1 MLNKCHSVALH
12 IFFYNFVSE
21 SVCLLEGAL
30 CVLYILSHPHAEEDL
45 HREHPTACRGL
56 TVLLDACLC
65 VWEGMSA
72 RIKAHDSVCVCV
84 RRGRT
89 VAIGCPV
96 RGCTCCVCVCVYG
109 AHGSC
114 AREWRQQPSLSL
126 SLILSHSPH
135 LSHSC
140 LTLHSDSIQGP
151 KPLLPSSLIS
161 NSFIPSVHLSLLSR
175 HHASGNFGHHY
186 GYPQHLQQHLL
197 LLGGGKG
204 RATPLRA
211 GEELNFFNTLAFS
224 L

>member
-1 MLNKCHSVALH
+1 MPLAGR
-12 IFFYNFVSE
+12 F
-21 SVCLLEGAL
+21 GA
-30 CVLYILSHPHAEEDL
+30 A
-45 HREHPTACRGL
+45 
-56 TVLLDACLC
+56 
-65 VWEGMSA
+65 
-72 RIKAHDSVCVCV
+72 
-84 RRGRT
+84 
-89 VAIGCPV
+89 PV
-96 RGCTCCVCVCVYG
+96 VCVCVYG

-126 SLILSHSPH
+126 SLILSHSPR

-140 LTLHSDSIQGP
+140 LTLHSDNIQGP

-204 RATPLRA
+204 RATPLLSS
-211 GEELNFFNTLAFS
+211 GEQERNLTSLTLWLS
-224 L
+224 LCNMLLWCFIVWFCWNHLCVSVSWQEGVF